1 MFIKQ
6 VKWRTLT
13 LECPRI
19 SQNLITDFLSKTN
32 LLNETDRFLQAT
44 ELARKW
50 QSANLAQPLLPAL
63 PAQQDYW
70 YLSQV
75 AALGRH
81 VDKNGIPYVLQF
93 EPQKIDLPFVNG
105 KLWIG
110 MAEWSQIPRQQLE
123 QEISILSAKTN
134 NPMRF
139 ISLSEWL
146 LLNFNYPDLLSHN
159 SSYFFHID
167 GYRMITDEYLTG
179 LLAGNVSFGGSSFID
194 SFWLNKCHPGI
205 KTLLVRSG
213 LS

>member
-1 MFIKQ
+1 MAISQ
-6 VKWRTLT
+6 VKWKTLT
-13 LECPRI
+13 LECPKIPQILI
-19 SQNLITDFLSKTN
+19 SDFLRETN
-32 LLNETDRFLQAT
+32 LVNETNRFLQAA
-44 ELARKW
+44 ELAHKW
-50 QSANLAQPLLPAL
+50 QSANLSPSLLPAL

-81 VDKNGIPYVLQF
+81 VDKNRIPYVLQF
-93 EPQKIDLPFVNG
+93 VPQKIDLPFLNG
-105 KLWIG
+105 KLWVG

-123 QEISILSAKTN
+123 QEISILSAKAN
-134 NPMRF
+134 NQMRF

-146 LLNFNYPDLLSHN
+146 LLNFNYPDLLNHN

-167 GYRMITDEYLTG
+167 GYRVIADEYLTG

-205 KTLLVRSG
+205 KALLVRSS